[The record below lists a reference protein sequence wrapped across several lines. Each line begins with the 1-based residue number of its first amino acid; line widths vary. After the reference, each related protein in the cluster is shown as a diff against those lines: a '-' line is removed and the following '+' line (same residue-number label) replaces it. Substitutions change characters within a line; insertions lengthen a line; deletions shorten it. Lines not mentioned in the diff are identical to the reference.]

1 MILRPAQGALQL
13 VTQPDHA
20 ALARR
25 VMERWRPLEGHPR
38 RDVILLA
45 IGEHDNG
52 WREADAAPLVDH
64 ATGGVADF
72 VHVPLDVRQGV
83 WPRGV
88 NRAAATHPWAGAL
101 IARHAI
107 YVYQRYRTDPA
118 WSWFFDEM
126 AALEGHLVEAAGLT
140 LEALAGDYEFLRLG
154 DLASLAFCAGWTDE
168 QRHAGTA
175 MQLAGER
182 LVVVPDPFGG
192 DTVPLVVSARVLTDR
207 PYASDDELR
216 EACRLAPTIE
226 LTGVAAGT
234 ASTRR

>member
-1 MILRPAQGALQL
+1 MIVRQARGELYL

-25 VMERWRPLEGHPR
+25 VMERWRPLEDHPR

-52 WREADAAPLVDH
+52 WREADSAPLVDH
-64 ATGGVADF
+64 TTGGVADF

-88 NRAAATHPWAGAL
+88 NRTATTHPWAGAL
-101 IARHAI
+101 IAHHAL

-126 AALEGHLVEAAGLT
+126 AALEARLVEAGGLT
-140 LEALAGDYEFLRLG
+140 MEALAADYEFLRLG
-154 DLASLAFCAGWTDE
+154 DLVSLAFCAGWTDE
-168 QRHAGTA
+168 QRHAATT
-175 MQLAGER
+175 MQLAGDR
-182 LVVVPDPFGG
+182 LLVAPDPFGG
-192 DTVPLVVSARVLTDR
+192 DTVPLAVPARVLTDH
-207 PYASDDELR
+207 PYASDEDLR
-216 EACRLAPTIE
+216 EACRMAPTIE
-226 LTGVAAGT
+226 LTGVATGSAT
-234 ASTRR
+234 PRL